1 MSSLSRT
8 LLATSV
14 IGSLTF
20 AGYLWKDEQNQV
32 DISFAQNNSDTPA
45 LITVEAEDKAQLLA
59 TSLSPVSTAATD
71 ALFGESPVRSA
82 LAAQTMLASATT
94 DNDAERPVVP
104 GRRMTRAV
112 ERLAHGSP
120 TEIVEVIVGLDQLEN
135 LDPELLAS
143 LDADVTTGFKR
154 LPFASVRLPAGE
166 LHTLSEATGVRVID
180 VNAEVSAASVSARDT
195 AGVPKRGS
203 RQYWASSGDVAIAV
217 IASGVHPHADINL
230 VRSIR
235 CMNIGEDYLA
245 GTGQLSNE
253 QHVGVANNAPIVSIR
268 VLNGRGRGTTLNVI
282 AALDWVLANHE
293 QYNIRVVNLSLGKG
307 ITESAE
313 LDPLVLAAEAV
324 WDPRQSRQL
333 LYCFTG

>member
-32 DISFAQNNSDTPA
+32 DISFAQNDSDTPA
-45 LITVEAEDKAQLLA
+45 LIRVEAEDQAQLLA

-82 LAAQTMLASATT
+82 LAAQTTLASATT

-203 RQYWASSGDVAIAV
+203 TQYWAASGDVAIAV
-217 IASGVHPHADINL
+217 IGSGVHPHADINL

-235 CMNIGEDYLA
+235 CMKIGEDYLA
-245 GTGQLSNE
+245 ARAAGEAGDVCNKSSNYDHFGHGT
-253 QHVGVANNAPIVSIR
+253 H
-268 VLNGRGRGTTLNVI
+268 I
-282 AALDWVLANHE
+282 AGCCRRYGLALERTARRCSQQRTDRFNS
-293 QYNIRVVNLSLGKG
+293 R
-307 ITESAE
+307 AE
-313 LDPLVLAAEAV
+313 C
-324 WDPRQSRQL
+324 PRQRHHA
-333 LYCFTG
+333 